1 MTPCDHVAERLALG
15 EALGELD
22 AHVAT
27 CPACTGLVRM
37 PTMFAATAHAAEPA
51 PGFSARMTVG
61 ARGRIAARR
70 RNRMATITA
79 AAAAV
84 FLIGGS
90 VASREPARSLQ
101 GAMRPLMEMTPLDS
115 SAAERPVAERPA
127 DDVPATTD
135 DELAAALVRL
145 ADVDGA
151 LLPATDWSRIEA
163 PLAPYRILLS
173 SLQGAQP

>member
-1 MTPCDHVAERLALG
+1 MTPCDHVAERLAMGEPLG
-15 EALGELD
+15 DLD

-37 PTMFAATAHAAEPA
+37 PQMFAVTAHAAEPA
-51 PGFSARMTVG
+51 PGFSARMTVC

-70 RNRMATITA
+70 RNRMAVMTA

-84 FLIGGS
+84 FLVGGS
-90 VASREPARSLQ
+90 VATREPARPLH
-101 GAMRPLMEMTPLDS
+101 GAMRPLLEMTPLDRS
-115 SAAERPVAERPA
+115 VAERPVAEQPS
-127 DDVPATTD
+127 DDLPATSD

-151 LLPATDWSRIEA
+151 LVPAADWSRVEA